1 MEEYERNR
9 PITRVVAPVNKF
21 IRKQTAGGIVLMAA
35 TLIAIILANSP
46 MADTYHHFFQQTF
59 GIVFNGKTY
68 LDFTLHHWVNDG
80 LMSVFFFAVGLELKR
95 EIVGGELSRPRKA
108 IIPLLAAFGGML
120 VPALIYFSLNPAGAV
135 SRGWGIPIATD
146 IAFALGILYL
156 LGSRIPASLKV
167 FLTALAI
174 ADDLGAVLVIAFFYT
189 SEISIQSL
197 SIGLGFVGV
206 MYLGNRAGIRHF
218 LFYAL
223 IGIFGVWMA
232 FLLSGV
238 HATIAAVLAAFTIP
252 ADVVIKET
260 TFVKKVQS
268 FLENFKSI
276 DPKNEIPVLTEEQL
290 HLLENIKETTNHAI
304 PPLQRL
310 EHILHP
316 IVAFVILPVFALA
329 NAGIS
334 LGAGPEKLF
343 STHVALGVASGLLI
357 GKVTGVVLFTLM
369 AGGFKLKNLPQGM
382 NLPNL
387 LGLGF
392 LASIGF
398 TMSLFITELAFREHE
413 AYILQAKAGIM
424 ATSLIGGIIGYFILR
439 INSKKEDL
447 K

>member
-1 MEEYERNR
+1 MEEYERKRPVNR
-9 PITRVVAPVNKF
+9 ILAPVNKF
-21 IRKQTAGGIVLMAA
+21 IRKQTTGGIVLMAT
-35 TLIAIILANSP
+35 TLVAIILANSP
-46 MADTYHHFFQQTF
+46 VAEAYHHFFQQTF
-59 GIVFNGKTY
+59 GIVLNGKTY
-68 LDFTLHHWVNDG
+68 LDFTFHHWVNDG

-95 EIVGGELSRPRKA
+95 EIVAGELSRPRKA
-108 IIPLLAAFGGML
+108 MIPIMAAFGGML
-120 VPALIYFSLNPAGAV
+120 VPALIYLSLNPAGDV
-135 SRGWGIPIATD
+135 SRGWGIPMATD

-167 FLTALAI
+167 FLAALAI
-174 ADDLGAVLVIAFFYT
+174 ADDLGAVLVIALFYT
-189 SEISIQSL
+189 SEISIENL

-206 MYLGNRAGIRHF
+206 MYLGNRMGIRHF
-218 LFYAL
+218 LFYAI
-223 IGIFGVWMA
+223 IGILGVWMA

-260 TFVKKVQS
+260 SFVKKIHS
-268 FLENFKSI
+268 LLEKFKSI
-276 DPKNEIPVLTEEQL
+276 DPKNEVPILTEEQV
-290 HLLENIKETTNHAI
+290 HLLGEIKETTHHAI

-316 IVAFVILPVFALA
+316 VVAFVILPIFALA

-334 LGAGPEKLF
+334 LSIDTEQLF
-343 STHVALGVASGLLI
+343 STNVAWGVASGLLI

-369 AGGFKLKNLPQGM
+369 AGGFKVKNLPHGM
-382 NLPNL
+382 NFHNL

-413 AYILQAKAGIM
+413 DYILQAKTGIM
-424 ATSLIGGIIGYFILR
+424 GASLIGGLIGYFILK
-439 INSKKEDL
+439 INSKNNRI
-447 K
+447 